1 MAKAKV
7 KSAPPS
13 VRQGDLPAE
22 KAEFPQRLCS
32 EIQLFDLCERTDCAF
47 KRGRYCTDP
56 AMLARFEAISD
67 EEDENAMEQY
77 LVDDMDEMDGDDLE
91 YDEGIGVDEEEPED
105 EDY

>member
-1 MAKAKV
+1 MAKV
-7 KSAPPS
+7 KGKTEPPPVNQEDVS
-13 VRQGDLPAE
+13 VE
-22 KAEFPQRLCS
+22 KAESPQRLCS
-32 EIQLFDLCERTDCAF
+32 EIQLFDLCERADCVF

-67 EEDENAMEQY
+67 EEDENSEEQY
-77 LVDDMDEMDGDDLE
+77 LVDEMDEMDEDGLE